1 MHSVQDAIDFLTT
14 HQKYISKDQMN
25 SLAALTGVALNT
37 SNPLSSV
44 PAPTLPTSS
53 DFVTELSEQLEM
65 VKTLRSAIDGDDP
78 RQIKDL
84 VSASTTLFSMIT
96 KLNEDILN
104 QQRIRKIENATVE
117 AIKSLPEEARE
128 AFYMVLEERF
138 S

>member
-1 MHSVQDAIDFLTT
+1 MHSVQDAIDFLAKN
-14 HQKYISKDQMN
+14 QKYISREQLTEL
-25 SLAALTGVALNT
+25 SALIPSKIL
-37 SNPLSSV
+37 
-44 PAPTLPTSS
+44 PTLPTSS
-53 DFVTELSEQLEM
+53 DFVSELSEQLEM

-96 KLNEDILN
+96 KLNDDILN

-117 AIKSLPEEARE
+117 AIKTLPEESRE
-128 AFYMVLEERF
+128 AFYVALGERF